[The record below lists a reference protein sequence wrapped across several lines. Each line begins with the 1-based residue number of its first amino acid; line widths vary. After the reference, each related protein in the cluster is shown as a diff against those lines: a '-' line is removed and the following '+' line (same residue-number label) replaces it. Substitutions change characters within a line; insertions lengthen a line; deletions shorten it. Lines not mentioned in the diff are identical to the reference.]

1 MIYILAIFLPP
12 LALLLKGRV
21 GAALLN
27 CVLCLLF
34 WVPGVVH
41 AIIVIAQGES
51 ERRHK
56 EMMYTIQA
64 TAIAAQGGKPP
75 PPPTPPDHLPGWLVA
90 ALIVSAL
97 FMFVGTYRHYT
108 QTPRPAMS
116 APVLPAGPPTLTMP
130 PSLALP
136 GPVDPPAP
144 EPAVTPTPAAP
155 ATPATPELPA
165 ISAWS
170 YAEVVKA
177 HGEPEAKDRAT
188 GWATWPTFKA
198 RFTSGKVEE
207 IAAR

>member
-12 LALLLKGRV
+12 IALLLKGRV
-21 GAALLN
+21 GAAILN
-27 CVLCLLF
+27 FFLCLLF
-34 WVPGVVH
+34 WIPGVVH

-64 TAIAAQGGKPP
+64 TAIAAQGGTPP
-75 PPPTPPDHLPGWLVA
+75 PPPTPPDHLPGWLVTAVIVGVLWIIGA
-90 ALIVSAL
+90 AYKHHSQPDRA
-97 FMFVGTYRHYT
+97 
-108 QTPRPAMS
+108 AMS
-116 APVLPAGPPTLTMP
+116 APVLPAGPPTLTVP

-144 EPAVTPTPAAP
+144 EPAVTPTPAA
-155 ATPATPELPA
+155 PELPA

>member
-12 LALLLKGRV
+12 IALLLKGRV
-21 GAALLN
+21 GAAILN
-27 CVLCLLF
+27 FFLCLLF
-34 WVPGVVH
+34 WIPGVVH
-41 AIIVIAQGES
+41 AIIVIAQGEG

-64 TAIAAQGGKPP
+64 TAIAAQGGTPP
-75 PPPTPPDHLPGWLVA
+75 PPPTPPDHLPGWLVT

-108 QTPRPAMS
+108 QPPSSAMS
-116 APVLPAGPPTLTMP
+116 APMLPAGPPTLTVP

-144 EPAVTPTPAAP
+144 APTPAVTAA
-155 ATPATPELPA
+155 PATPELPA
-165 ISAWS
+165 IRAWS

-198 RFTSGKVEE
+198 RFASGQVEE